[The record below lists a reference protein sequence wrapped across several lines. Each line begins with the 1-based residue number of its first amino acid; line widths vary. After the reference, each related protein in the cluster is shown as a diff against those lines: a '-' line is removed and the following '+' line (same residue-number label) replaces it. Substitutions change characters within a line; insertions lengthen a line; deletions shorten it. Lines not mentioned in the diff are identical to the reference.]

1 MLSLSALGNGDRF
14 VGEIALLAI
23 YDFLDVPGQG
33 DNCIIPKQ
41 DLHA

>member
-1 MLSLSALGNGDRF
+1 MLSLSALGKGDRF

-33 DNCIIPKQ
+33 EDCILPKQ
-41 DLHA
+41 DLSA